1 MRFADRVR
9 NKRKWSIGAGFSSI
23 LFIGAQAIT
32 SVTSASSGMASFN
45 GEINEFYTGVRMLG
59 MGGVYVNTVNDETA
73 LLTNPAG
80 LGKLRDYTVTV
91 VDPELHGAFA
101 NTEIVN
107 VTNFMEA
114 ISIQGLLDRL
124 NQARGQHW
132 HSKLQLFPSFV
143 APNFGIGL
151 LVKNQMNASVD
162 PAATRYRLDYVNDWA
177 LALGYNFRMFGGVLK
192 IGVTGRLINRTEIHD
207 DLDPTATGLTVAAI
221 GKEGMGLGGDAGMIL
236 TAPIATLPAIGVSV
250 RDVGNTSYNFREGM
264 FTATAER
271 PQDTQQTVDVAL
283 SFQPILGNRARATIA
298 FEYHGITTP
307 LVEAEE
313 DAIKRSHVGAEINFA
328 DFAFVRA
335 GANQGYWTAGL
346 EFATEKF
353 QLQVASYGEEIGNPT
368 GRREDRRWVGKF
380 ALRF

>member
-1 MRFADRVR
+1 MKHESNCLRLVVR
-9 NKRKWSIGAGFSSI
+9 HRLLSAIVATASML
-23 LFIGAQAIT
+23 LFGSPAL
-32 SVTSASSGMASFN
+32 ASSFN
-45 GEINEFYTGVRMLG
+45 GEIDEFYTGVRSLG

-80 LGKLRDYTVTV
+80 LGKLRDFTLTIA
-91 VDPELHGAFA
+91 DPELHGAFA

-107 VTNFMEA
+107 VTNFMDA

-124 NQARGQHW
+124 NQARGQKW

-143 APNFGIGL
+143 APNFGVGL
-151 LVKNQMNASVD
+151 LGKYQINASVD
-162 PAATRYRLDYVNDWA
+162 PAGTVYRLDYVNDWA
-177 LALGYNFRMFGGVLK
+177 LALGYNFRMYGGIVK
-192 IGVTGRLINRTEIHD
+192 VGVSGRFVNRTEIHG
-207 DLDPTATGLTVAAI
+207 DLDPASTGLTVAGLAR
-221 GKEGMGLGGDAGMIL
+221 EGMGVAADAGLIL
-236 TAPIATLPAIGVSV
+236 TAPIAGLPALGVSV

-264 FTATAER
+264 FNATTLR
-271 PQDTQQTVDVAL
+271 PEDTEQTVDVAL
-283 SFQPILGNRARATIA
+283 SFQPILGNRTRTTIA
-298 FEYHGITTP
+298 FEYHGVTTP
-307 LVEAEE
+307 LVEDQE
-313 DAIKRSHVGAEINFA
+313 DVIKRSHAGIEFNFA

-353 QLQVASYGEEIGNPT
+353 QLQVASYGEEIGNPN